1 MDVRRAMWEKC
12 CSVLSEGTEPS
23 RVQVSWQSLSTSKL
37 SVVFSQEL
45 CATLLKLITTHSKK
59 SRKKCF
65 CAVTIRAT
73 KSPILFFVGKKLA
86 LRAVEEWNDGNL
98 WTR

>member
-1 MDVRRAMWEKC
+1 MEVRRALWEKC
-12 CSVLSEGTEPS
+12 CSVLTGGTEPS
-23 RVQVSWQSLSTSKL
+23 HVQVSWQALSTSKL
-37 SVVFSQEL
+37 SVFFSQEL

-65 CAVTIRAT
+65 CAITIHAT

-86 LRAVEEWNDGNL
+86 LRAVEEWNDEDL